1 MFPRGRFFFYYF
13 FFSYKETGAVKG
25 SIFLINFTSTSQTQ
39 AVSTLKE
46 ELAKG
51 PSLPPGGLSAAPRRG
66 REMVSVGEEQRNG
79 NSIVKDKDKM

>member
-1 MFPRGRFFFYYF
+1 MFPRGRFFFIIF